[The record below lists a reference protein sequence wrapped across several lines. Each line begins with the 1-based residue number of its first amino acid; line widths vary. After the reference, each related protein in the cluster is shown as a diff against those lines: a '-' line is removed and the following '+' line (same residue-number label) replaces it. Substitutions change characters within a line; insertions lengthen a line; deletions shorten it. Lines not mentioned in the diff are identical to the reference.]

1 MVKTRIKFAAYIANT
16 FDSPSFHIP
25 IILFYGNQYLGLTIT
40 TTLLAFYGVNF
51 LTAFFEI
58 PAGAFGDRYGRK
70 ISYIL
75 GIILLLVGYGIW
87 LLRIPTY
94 WYFIG
99 SAIAGLGNA
108 FRSGSIDA
116 MVYEESHLANAMDL
130 YDGFR
135 SKSKA
140 WYYVFRIVAMPLGSY
155 LFTVSPTLP
164 MLLTII
170 TIFCS
175 GLSVIF
181 IPDNNVTPEEKSAFL
196 LMFATFKKILSNKE
210 SVLFILVIFSM
221 GAIGDFAWRLFQVIC
236 KTSNLNIA
244 YIGIFY
250 GVTSIFSTYGSLK
263 FGKRSKRDDVIKL
276 SILTYFITTCTV
288 TVLAVFLNIW
298 VALVV
303 VIIQS
308 ISFALP
314 ETSIQTYLQ
323 TKSERFEQATILS
336 ITSFVFFFG
345 LSVSDV
351 LAGISIS
358 IFGLQ
363 GAFIFNAT
371 LCLVITMIFVPKL
384 FKTLKVDSH

>member
-221 GAIGDFAWRLFQVIC
+221 GAIGDMR
-236 KTSNLNIA
+236 K
-244 YIGIFY
+244 
-250 GVTSIFSTYGSLK
+250 
-263 FGKRSKRDDVIKL
+263 
-276 SILTYFITTCTV
+276 
-288 TVLAVFLNIW
+288 
-298 VALVV
+298 
-303 VIIQS
+303 
-308 ISFALP
+308 
-314 ETSIQTYLQ
+314 
-323 TKSERFEQATILS
+323 
-336 ITSFVFFFG
+336 
-345 LSVSDV
+345 
-351 LAGISIS
+351 
-358 IFGLQ
+358 
-363 GAFIFNAT
+363 
-371 LCLVITMIFVPKL
+371 
-384 FKTLKVDSH
+384 